1 MKGHFRY
8 NVKIV
13 TAVARVVFKRRTA
26 ADSKRVR
33 VTNSNKESE

>member
-13 TAVARVVFKRRTA
+13 TAAARVVLKKRTA

-33 VTNSNKESE
+33 VANSNKESE